1 MQKQL
6 SSEELF
12 QGKLV
17 NLHVQTIPQPDG
29 GTKRFEIVEHP
40 DVVVVVALRY
50 DDSVNETNAVPYVV
64 LVNQERPAIQ
74 KKMWE
79 LPAGLVEVNERNTPE
94 IAAARELR
102 EETGYLADKWRF
114 LTREYPSPGFSTEAI
129 TIYLATQV
137 HPAPDAAIPDI
148 PSDPTEIVQVRWIP
162 LDEALTCC
170 QNGEIEDGKTLLGLN
185 LVQNMLMSEKTA
197 TGGHTMPRDL
207 TNMPF
212 PRSATYRSNNT
223 TESEVESNDKLN
235 TTLNIENM
243 LLEEFNYASVTAYQA
258 MEDRARMFNLY
269 LLLVGVLASGLGA
282 VYQLG
287 GRTSTYEQ
295 PLVSALLLIAGMIGV
310 AFFVKLIRLRQAWRE
325 SVISMNA
332 VKEFYIQ
339 QFRQQMPRIE
349 RAFRWRL
356 KTIPA
361 GERLGSTTFIVCF
374 TVALLESVCFG
385 GALFLSINNI
395 PLFSG
400 QVYPYIIAVVIFACI
415 LLLNVMYYRHSL
427 NVHSELAAIEE
438 QAKEIG
444 E

>member
-1 MQKQL
+1 
-6 SSEELF
+6 
-12 QGKLV
+12 
-17 NLHVQTIPQPDG
+17 
-29 GTKRFEIVEHP
+29 
-40 DVVVVVALRY
+40 
-50 DDSVNETNAVPYVV
+50 
-64 LVNQERPAIQ
+64 
-74 KKMWE
+74 
-79 LPAGLVEVNERNTPE
+79 
-94 IAAARELR
+94 
-102 EETGYLADKWRF
+102 
-114 LTREYPSPGFSTEAI
+114 
-129 TIYLATQV
+129 
-137 HPAPDAAIPDI
+137 
-148 PSDPTEIVQVRWIP
+148 
-162 LDEALTCC
+162 
-170 QNGEIEDGKTLLGLN
+170 
-185 LVQNMLMSEKTA
+185 
-197 TGGHTMPRDL
+197 
-207 TNMPF
+207 
-212 PRSATYRSNNT
+212 
-223 TESEVESNDKLN
+223 
-235 TTLNIENM
+235 
-243 LLEEFNYASVTAYQA
+243 
-258 MEDRARMFNLY
+258 
-269 LLLVGVLASGLGA
+269 
-282 VYQLG
+282 
-287 GRTSTYEQ
+287 
-295 PLVSALLLIAGMIGV
+295 
-310 AFFVKLIRLRQAWRE
+310 VKLIRLRQAWRE